1 MMMDRARSRCQMVMM
16 VVLTVRWLK
25 RDAVLKTQMKVMI
38 VPGAVRHD
46 GPVRQIMTVREDGV
60 RLNFNSQWAM

>member
-25 RDAVLKTQMKVMI
+25 RDAVLKTQMKVMM

-46 GPVRQIMTVREDGV
+46 GPDNVRDDGV
-60 RLNFNSQWAM
+60 SLIKLRANHAACKR